1 MGEGKVRAR
10 KKKQQTMV
18 KYSQLLFWQMAT
30 LAFWTLMGK
39 TNALSV
45 KEQTAKNKTVIY
57 MLGWVFLVLVGWFV
71 FFFLDEA

>member
-1 MGEGKVRAR
+1 
-10 KKKQQTMV
+10 MV

-45 KEQTAKNKTVIY
+45 KEQTAKNKTVIS

-71 FFFLDEA
+71 FFFR

>member
-1 MGEGKVRAR
+1 
-10 KKKQQTMV
+10 
-18 KYSQLLFWQMAT
+18 MAT

-71 FFFLDEA
+71 FFFLDEAWYILLGSDLILVFRQFVHQA

>member
-1 MGEGKVRAR
+1 
-10 KKKQQTMV
+10 MV

-71 FFFLDEA
+71 FFFR